1 MLDKMTKYVS
11 GTLPPA
17 VSLAFSEGGND
28 SYELSLIDLLSLA
41 IGSVASSSAS
51 QAKLLER
58 LTHLH
63 QRLATECFQLAV
75 LGQFKRGKSTLL
87 NALLRADV
95 LPVGVVPVTAIPTF
109 LNAAATPGLRVT
121 YLSGQIEELEVD
133 GPESLRER
141 LTALVTEERN
151 PGNTLRI
158 ARVEVRIPSP
168 LLERGVVL
176 IDTPG
181 VGSTFRHNT
190 AAADAILPE
199 CDATL
204 FVVSP
209 DPPIT
214 QVEIEFLARIRQ
226 TAARSLIVL
235 NKIDMLETEER
246 EMAVGFLRRVLSEQ
260 GKLDSATPIFCLSA
274 RKALRALETGDTA
287 ALEKSGFA
295 ALEAHLIKFLATEK
309 RATLSAAVAQK
320 ASALVSALRLETEIT
335 LRALRL
341 PADDL
346 ERRIAAFDEAG
357 KRFEAERRFAG
368 DLLAGDRLRASQEL
382 EAEAEQLRTE
392 GRSVLRDELDRALA
406 KNEEPN
412 ATRELLS
419 QAIVAF
425 FDEALKKVVY
435 DVGERLT
442 KTFRVHQG
450 RVDELIALVRQ
461 TAADLMEIPFHALP
475 SEEAFVPRRDPFWV
489 TTARTVAL
497 SPIPPDTMDRLLPVS
512 IRRKRLRK
520 RLLKEID
527 AALIRNVENLRWVTI
542 QNLEDAFRHFRSEL
556 DEGLTMSLV
565 ATRGA
570 MKAALHQSTQH
581 SQAVEAEIA
590 DSQAA
595 SAKLFAIEQELGK
608 RANVAG
614 L

>member
-41 IGSVASSSAS
+41 IGSVATSSAS

-58 LTHLH
+58 LAHLH

-226 TAARSLIVL
+226 PAA
-235 NKIDMLETEER
+235 
-246 EMAVGFLRRVLSEQ
+246 
-260 GKLDSATPIFCLSA
+260 
-274 RKALRALETGDTA
+274 
-287 ALEKSGFA
+287 
-295 ALEAHLIKFLATEK
+295 
-309 RATLSAAVAQK
+309 
-320 ASALVSALRLETEIT
+320 
-335 LRALRL
+335 
-341 PADDL
+341 
-346 ERRIAAFDEAG
+346 
-357 KRFEAERRFAG
+357 
-368 DLLAGDRLRASQEL
+368 
-382 EAEAEQLRTE
+382 
-392 GRSVLRDELDRALA
+392 
-406 KNEEPN
+406 
-412 ATRELLS
+412 
-419 QAIVAF
+419 
-425 FDEALKKVVY
+425 
-435 DVGERLT
+435 
-442 KTFRVHQG
+442 
-450 RVDELIALVRQ
+450 
-461 TAADLMEIPFHALP
+461 
-475 SEEAFVPRRDPFWV
+475 
-489 TTARTVAL
+489 
-497 SPIPPDTMDRLLPVS
+497 
-512 IRRKRLRK
+512 
-520 RLLKEID
+520 
-527 AALIRNVENLRWVTI
+527 
-542 QNLEDAFRHFRSEL
+542 
-556 DEGLTMSLV
+556 
-565 ATRGA
+565 
-570 MKAALHQSTQH
+570 
-581 SQAVEAEIA
+581 
-590 DSQAA
+590 
-595 SAKLFAIEQELGK
+595 
-608 RANVAG
+608 
-614 L
+614 